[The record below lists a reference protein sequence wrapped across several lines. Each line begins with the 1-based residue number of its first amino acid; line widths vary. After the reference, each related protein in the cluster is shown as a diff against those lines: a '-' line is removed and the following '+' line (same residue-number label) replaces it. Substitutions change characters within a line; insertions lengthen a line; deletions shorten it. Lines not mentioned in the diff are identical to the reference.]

1 MKKWKLIA
9 PIFALALFAA
19 LPALSGCAHKGPSL
33 EKLLEKPASFPISFK
48 YGKKTYHGF
57 DEDFEQVSNVTEKV
71 EDGKRITAQF
81 LHTESGVS
89 FTVEGKEY
97 SAYDACEWTVWIE
110 NNSGKKTPDNF
121 SEICALDW
129 EAKGKNAVLKGING
143 DLGDMYAPYEYK
155 MANNMVV
162 KGTDTGRP
170 THVDFPYFNL
180 EYGNG
185 GTFIAVGWPGSWKAT
200 FEGKGADK
208 TRVTAGQNYTD
219 MFLEPGDK
227 IRTPLIVM
235 VNYSGRDEDK
245 NMNLWRH
252 WFIDCNMRHPEGK
265 RFEPVF
271 CASSGASGMT
281 TKQFKKLINTY
292 EENDLKLD
300 YLWID
305 AGWYLNAKGEPCP
318 WTETGT
324 LDVDTARFPDRFAE
338 VSELMHSYG
347 GKVML
352 WFEAEVMRCNKED
365 FVENMPGFKKEWYLG
380 TAAGGSWLE
389 GQLFDLGN
397 PECLEWL
404 LNRIYKVIDDGNID
418 MFRSDFNV
426 NPGPVWRIA
435 DDFFKDG
442 YVENRYVQG
451 YLKMWDSLLERYPAM
466 MIDSCASGGGRN
478 DIETLRRSVPL
489 HISDF
494 WDGNDDGFNE
504 RQTCMLELSRWFPY
518 FKLEVHSTA
527 PATIYNYRSSMAPWF
542 ILSVDYTNP
551 NSNWTLAKQ
560 GETEWRELSKYY
572 YSDFYP
578 LTECDKSPAAWRA
591 WEYYD
596 PGTDSGAIQLFRG
609 PESET
614 SEMTLKLSGLG
625 GGKYRLRN
633 ADGSLEKVVSG
644 SALKKGYKF
653 SLPEAESSDIIFFE
667 KVR

>member
-1 MKKWKLIA
+1 MKKWKLIV
-9 PIFALALFAA
+9 PVFALAILAMI
-19 LPALSGCAHKGPSL
+19 PALTSCSNKNRPSL
-33 EKLLEKPASFPISFK
+33 AKMLEDPASFPFSFK
-48 YGKKTYHGF
+48 YDGKASKGF
-57 DEDFEQVSNVTEKV
+57 GDGFEKV
-71 EDGKRITAQF
+71 SYETSDAADGKNIKASF
-81 LHTESGVS
+81 LHKKSGVL

-97 SAYDACEWTVWIE
+97 SAYDACEWTIWLE
-110 NNSGKKTPDNF
+110 NTGTAVTDNF
-121 SEICALDW
+121 SDLMALDW
-129 EAKGKNAVLKGING
+129 EAKGRNQILKGMNG
-143 DLGDMYAPYEYK
+143 DLGDMYAPYAYK
-155 MANNMVV
+155 MAGNTVI
-162 KGTDTGRP
+162 KGTDSGRP
-170 THVDFPYFNL
+170 THGDFPYFNL

-200 FEGKGADK
+200 FKGGSDT
-208 TRVTAGQNYTD
+208 TRVTAGQNRVD
-219 MFLEPGDK
+219 MYLDPGDR

-235 VNYSGRDEDK
+235 VNYSGRDENK

-252 WFIDCNMRHPEGK
+252 WFMDCNMYHPDGE

-281 TKQFKKLINTY
+281 TAQFKKLINTY
-292 EENDLKLD
+292 TANGLHLD

-305 AGWYLNAKGEPCP
+305 AGWYTNAKGESCSWP
-318 WTETGT
+318 ETGT
-324 LDVDTARFPDRFAE
+324 LEVDTRRFPDRFAE
-338 VSELMHSYG
+338 VSELMHGNG

-365 FVENMPGFKKEWYLG
+365 FIENMPGFKKEWFLG
-380 TAAGGSWLE
+380 TAAAGSWLE

-426 NPGPVWRIA
+426 NPGPVWSGA
-435 DDFFKDG
+435 DDLFKDG
-442 YVENRYVQG
+442 YRENLYVQG
-451 YLKMWDSLLERYPAM
+451 YLKMWDSLLERYPSM

-478 DIETLRRSVPL
+478 DIETMRRSVPL

-504 RQTCMLELSRWFPY
+504 RQTCMLEFSRWIPY

-542 ILSVDYTNP
+542 ILSVNYNDD
-551 NSNWTLAKQ
+551 NSNWALAKQ
-560 GETEWRELSKYY
+560 AETEWRELSRYY

-578 LTECDKSPAAWRA
+578 LTEFSKSPDAWRA

-596 PGTDSGAIQLFRG
+596 PATKSGAIQIFRG

-614 SEMTLKLSGLG
+614 SEMTLRLCGLG
-625 GGKYRLRN
+625 SGKYTLRN
-633 ADGSLEKVVSG
+633 ADGTFEAVVSA
-644 SALKKGYKF
+644 SKLKNGYTF
-653 SLPEAESSDIIFFE
+653 RLPEPESCDIIFFE
-667 KVR
+667 KN

>member
-1 MKKWKLIA
+1 
-9 PIFALALFAA
+9 
-19 LPALSGCAHKGPSL
+19 
-33 EKLLEKPASFPISFK
+33 
-48 YGKKTYHGF
+48 
-57 DEDFEQVSNVTEKV
+57 
-71 EDGKRITAQF
+71 
-81 LHTESGVS
+81 
-89 FTVEGKEY
+89 
-97 SAYDACEWTVWIE
+97 
-110 NNSGKKTPDNF
+110 
-121 SEICALDW
+121 
-129 EAKGKNAVLKGING
+129 
-143 DLGDMYAPYEYK
+143 
-155 MANNMVV
+155 
-162 KGTDTGRP
+162 
-170 THVDFPYFNL
+170 
-180 EYGNG
+180 
-185 GTFIAVGWPGSWKAT
+185 
-200 FEGKGADK
+200 
-208 TRVTAGQNYTD
+208 
-219 MFLEPGDK
+219 
-227 IRTPLIVM
+227 
-235 VNYSGRDEDK
+235 
-245 NMNLWRH
+245 
-252 WFIDCNMRHPEGK
+252 
-265 RFEPVF
+265 
-271 CASSGASGMT
+271 MT

-292 EENDLKLD
+292 EENDIKLD

-305 AGWYLNAKGEPCP
+305 AGWYLNAKGEPCSWP
-318 WTETGT
+318 ETGT
-324 LDVDTARFPDRFAE
+324 LDVDTGRFPDRFAE

-352 WFEAEVMRCNKED
+352 WFEAEVMRCNKDD

-442 YVENRYVQG
+442 FVENKYVQG

-504 RQTCMLELSRWFPY
+504 RQTCMLELSRWIPY

-527 PATIYNYRSSMAPWF
+527 PATLYNYRSSMAPWF

-614 SEMTLKLSGLG
+614 SEITLKLSGLG
-625 GGKYRLRN
+625 GGKYKLRN

>member
-48 YGKKTYHGF
+48 YGKKTYRGF

-155 MANNMVV
+155 LANNMVV

-292 EENDLKLD
+292 EENGLKLD

-504 RQTCMLELSRWFPY
+504 RQTCMLELSRWIPY

-609 PESET
+609 PESGT

>member
-48 YGKKTYHGF
+48 YGKKTYRGF

-155 MANNMVV
+155 LANNMVV

-504 RQTCMLELSRWFPY
+504 RQTCMLELSRWIPY

>member
-292 EENDLKLD
+292 EENGLKLD

-305 AGWYLNAKGEPCP
+305 AGWYLNAKGEPCSWP
-318 WTETGT
+318 ETGT

-365 FVENMPGFKKEWYLG
+365 FAANMPGFKKEWYLG

-504 RQTCMLELSRWFPY
+504 RQTCMLELSRWIPY

-609 PESET
+609 PESGT